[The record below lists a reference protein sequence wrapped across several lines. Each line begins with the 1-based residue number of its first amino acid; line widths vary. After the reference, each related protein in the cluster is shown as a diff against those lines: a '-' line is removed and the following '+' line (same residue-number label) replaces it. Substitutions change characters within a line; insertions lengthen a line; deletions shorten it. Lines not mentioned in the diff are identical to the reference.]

1 MRTFLLLLILLVS
14 LASCQDVERMEKP
27 DDLIPHDKM
36 VDVLV
41 ELSLLQGAKTANK
54 SMYQQMGMSH
64 GKYVWER
71 FDIDSLQFVESSNY
85 YAENYDEYEDI
96 YLEVQ
101 SRLEAIRVK
110 YDSLREI
117 EQRIQDSIRNLNPED
132 SLERIWEKKFR
143 DSILSLPID
152 EGTILPEPV
161 SREDSIR

>member
-1 MRTFLLLLILLVS
+1 MRSFLLLLIILVS
-14 LASCQDVERMEKP
+14 LVSCQDVKRMEKP
-27 DDLIPHDKM
+27 DDLISHDKM

-54 SMYQQMGMSH
+54 SMYQQMGMNH
-64 GKYVWER
+64 GEYVWNR
-71 FDIDSLQFVESSNY
+71 FGIDSLQFVESSNY

-101 SRLEAIRVK
+101 SRLEVIRVK

-117 EQRIQDSIRNLNPED
+117 EQRIRDSIRNLNPED
-132 SLERIWEKKFR
+132 SLERIREKKFR
-143 DSILSLPID
+143 DSILSTSFD

-161 SREDSIR
+161 SKEDTIR